1 MRPLSPA
8 LPALRFPALL
18 LTAATVACGNG
29 EGPEDGTS
37 NFPSL
42 EAALQLVDS
51 IHLEEVPGD
60 TIAQIGVVDILPDGK
75 ILLGDRFLPR
85 VRLYDASGRF
95 LAGQGRF
102 GEGPFEYQRIQG
114 VAADSE
120 GRIFVEGFRAGHG
133 TLLTPTLEPD
143 TTLGLPGGS
152 IGSEFVARF
161 RDGVIRSGL
170 WQEGTWLYFR
180 APDGSEP
187 WRIAAGP
194 ERIWQVPYWSGVTRF
209 HAAELGDSLFVANS
223 LLYPVTIY
231 DGQGRPIGE
240 IGEPPP
246 SFRPAPEL
254 EPGAF
259 AFTEGG
265 GAGMGNRVRDFLES
279 FTVVT
284 GVHVVEER
292 WLVVV
297 HGVMGTDPPMPPF
310 RTYDRYIDVYDLRSG
325 RKVVEDVPL
334 PPESRVLGG
343 GPHLHLLL
351 AEPPDP
357 WTIARFRVP
366 EERAP

>member
-1 MRPLSPA
+1 MIPSVPS
-8 LPALRFPALL
+8 LRSGWAPVLL
-18 LTAATVACGNG
+18 VAATLAACGDA
-29 EGPEDGTS
+29 EGLEEGIPTFS
-37 NFPSL
+37 SL
-42 EAALQLVDS
+42 EVALHLVDS

-75 ILLGDRFLPR
+75 ILMGDRYLPR
-85 VRLYDASGRF
+85 VRLYDGSGRF

-120 GRIFVEGFRAGHG
+120 GRVFVEGFRAGHG

-152 IGSEFVARF
+152 IASEYVARF
-161 RDGVIRSGL
+161 RSGVVRSGL

-180 APDGSEP
+180 DTDGTEP
-187 WRIAAGP
+187 WRIPAGP
-194 ERIWQVPYWSGVTRF
+194 PRIWEVPYWAGLTRF
-209 HAAELGDSLFVANS
+209 HMTYQGDSLFVANS
-223 LLYPVTIY
+223 LLYPVSIY
-231 DGQGRPIGE
+231 NGKGHFVGE

-265 GAGMGNRVRDFLES
+265 GAGMGNRVREFLES

-284 GVHVVEER
+284 GLHVVEGY

-297 HGVMGTDPPMPPF
+297 HGIIGSDPPMPPF
-310 RTYDRYIDVYDLRSG
+310 RTSDRSIDVYDLRSG

-334 PPESRVLGG
+334 PLEARVLGG
-343 GPHLHLLL
+343 GPFLHVLV
-351 AEPPDP
+351 AEPPEP

-366 EERAP
+366 EERTR

>member
-1 MRPLSPA
+1 MIPSVPSLRSSWSPVLLVAAA
-8 LPALRFPALL
+8 LA
-18 LTAATVACGNG
+18 ACGDADRPE
-29 EGPEDGTS
+29 EGIPTFS
-37 NFPSL
+37 SL
-42 EAALQLVDS
+42 EEALHLVDS

-75 ILLGDRFLPR
+75 ILLGDRYLPR
-85 VRLYDASGRF
+85 VRLYDPSGRF

-120 GRIFVEGFRAGHG
+120 GRVFVEGFRAGHG
-133 TLLTPTLEPD
+133 TLLTPMLEPD

-152 IGSEFVARF
+152 FGSEYVARF
-161 RDGVIRSGL
+161 RKGVVRSGL
-170 WQEGTWLYFR
+170 WQEGTWLHFR
-180 APDGSEP
+180 DADGSEP
-187 WRIAAGP
+187 WRIPAGP
-194 ERIWQVPYWSGVTRF
+194 EQIWQVPYWSSVTRF
-209 HAAELGDSLFVANS
+209 HAVEVGDSLLVANS
-223 LLYPVTIY
+223 LLYPVRIY
-231 DGQGRPIGE
+231 DGEGRLVGE
-240 IGEPPP
+240 MGEPPP

-265 GAGMGNRVRDFLES
+265 GAGMGNRLRDWLDS

-284 GVHVVEER
+284 GLHVVEGD

-297 HGVMGTDPPMPPF
+297 HGIIGSDPPMPPF
-310 RTYDRYIDVYDLRSG
+310 RTSDRSIDVYDLRSG

-334 PPESRVLGG
+334 PLEARVLGG
-343 GPHLHLLL
+343 GPFLHVLV
-351 AEPPDP
+351 AEPPEP

-366 EERAP
+366 KERAR